1 MSTRMLRYGL
11 VFVLVLLVAATGM
24 SQMRS
29 GKFGVGL
36 AGTATMPQFDAS
48 KTETKFGGGLSL
60 SYSMTEYIGLRASF
74 LMDQMQFQYNGPVT
88 SVMAPGNKYL
98 MNVFSM
104 NTYLSLD
111 MMPNSS
117 INPFVVGGIGRA
129 YFDGKGINGIDDVT
143 GSSWDLH
150 YIAGGGFDI
159 FLNEFISAT
168 VMGEYVITGSDR
180 YDGYVNGTANDSYAR
195 IGIQLR
201 YYMFDQDF
209 LTKMLEALKDRYK
222 GKGKK

>member
-1 MSTRMLRYGL
+1 MSTRTLRY
-11 VFVLVLLVAATGM
+11 VQVVMLVLLVASLGT

-36 AGTATMPQFDAS
+36 AGTASIPQFDAS
-48 KTETKFGGGLSL
+48 QSETKFGGGLSL
-60 SYSMTEYIGLRASF
+60 SYSMTEYIGLRSSF
-74 LMDQMQFQYNGPVT
+74 LMDQMQFTGSTP
-88 SVMAPGNKYL
+88 SMLGNKYL
-98 MNVFSM
+98 MNVFSL
-104 NTYLSLD
+104 NAYLSLD
-111 MMPNSS
+111 MMPSSS
-117 INPFVVGGIGRA
+117 INPFIVGGVGRA
-129 YFDGKGINGIDDVT
+129 YFDGKGIDGVLDVT

-150 YIAGGGFDI
+150 FLVGGGFDI

-168 VMGEYVITGSDR
+168 VMGEYVMTGSDW
-180 YDGYVNGTANDSYAR
+180 YDGLVAGTAKDSYAR
-195 IGIQLR
+195 VGLQLR

>member
-1 MSTRMLRYGL
+1 
-11 VFVLVLLVAATGM
+11 
-24 SQMRS
+24 
-29 GKFGVGL
+29 
-36 AGTATMPQFDAS
+36 
-48 KTETKFGGGLSL
+48 
-60 SYSMTEYIGLRASF
+60 
-74 LMDQMQFQYNGPVT
+74 
-88 SVMAPGNKYL
+88 

-104 NTYLSLD
+104 NAYLSLD
-111 MMPNSS
+111 MMPSSS